1 MKTMKKSITLFLTL
15 GMAATFVACGSSGA
29 GEKDQ
34 KYIGVAMPTQSG
46 QRWNQDGQNMKTML
60 EEAGYQVD
68 LQYAEDVVETQVSQI
83 ENMITK
89 GVDVLVVAPVESSS
103 LTDVVDKAADA
114 GIPVISYDR
123 LIMNTENVSYY
134 ATFDNFQ
141 VGVLQAEYIVDQ
153 LDLNGSDASYNLELF
168 GGDPGDNNAF
178 FFYDGAMSVLQPY
191 IDEGKLVVKSGQV
204 GMDVCGILN
213 WDAAATQARMDNLLT
228 STYADGSRVD
238 VVLSPSDLQTYGI
251 ISSLKNS
258 GYGTEKLP
266 LPIVTGQDAETAA
279 IKSIIAGEQSMTIF
293 KDTRVVA
300 GKVVGMVQSI
310 LEGGTAEVNDTETY
324 NNGAKTVES
333 YLLDPVVVTIDNY
346 KSVLIDSGYY
356 TEAQLQ

>member
-1 MKTMKKSITLFLTL
+1 MKKSITLFLTL

-123 LIMNTENVSYY
+123 LIMNTENVSSPK
-134 ATFDNFQ
+134 
-141 VGVLQAEYIVDQ
+141 V
-153 LDLNGSDASYNLELF
+153 
-168 GGDPGDNNAF
+168 
-178 FFYDGAMSVLQPY
+178 
-191 IDEGKLVVKSGQV
+191 
-204 GMDVCGILN
+204 
-213 WDAAATQARMDNLLT
+213 T
-228 STYADGSRVD
+228 S
-238 VVLSPSDLQTYGI
+238 
-251 ISSLKNS
+251 
-258 GYGTEKLP
+258 
-266 LPIVTGQDAETAA
+266 
-279 IKSIIAGEQSMTIF
+279 
-293 KDTRVVA
+293 
-300 GKVVGMVQSI
+300 
-310 LEGGTAEVNDTETY
+310 
-324 NNGAKTVES
+324 
-333 YLLDPVVVTIDNY
+333 
-346 KSVLIDSGYY
+346 
-356 TEAQLQ
+356 

>member
-1 MKTMKKSITLFLTL
+1 MSNRNRSPPNNYKR
-15 GMAATFVACGSSGA
+15 
-29 GEKDQ
+29 E
-34 KYIGVAMPTQSG
+34 
-46 QRWNQDGQNMKTML
+46 
-60 EEAGYQVD
+60 
-68 LQYAEDVVETQVSQI
+68 
-83 ENMITK
+83 
-89 GVDVLVVAPVESSS
+89 
-103 LTDVVDKAADA
+103 
-114 GIPVISYDR
+114 ISC
-123 LIMNTENVSYY
+123 N
-134 ATFDNFQ
+134 
-141 VGVLQAEYIVDQ
+141 
-153 LDLNGSDASYNLELF
+153 
-168 GGDPGDNNAF
+168 
-178 FFYDGAMSVLQPY
+178 
-191 IDEGKLVVKSGQV
+191 
-204 GMDVCGILN
+204 C
-213 WDAAATQARMDNLLT
+213 NLLT

-293 KDTRVVA
+293 KDTRVLA

-324 NNGAKTVES
+324 NNGAKVVES

>member
-15 GMAATFVACGSSGA
+15 GMSATFVACGSSGA
-29 GEKDQ
+29 GKEDQ

-191 IDEGKLVVKSGQV
+191 IDEGKLVV
-204 GMDVCGILN
+204 
-213 WDAAATQARMDNLLT
+213 
-228 STYADGSRVD
+228 
-238 VVLSPSDLQTYGI
+238 
-251 ISSLKNS
+251 
-258 GYGTEKLP
+258 
-266 LPIVTGQDAETAA
+266 
-279 IKSIIAGEQSMTIF
+279 
-293 KDTRVVA
+293 
-300 GKVVGMVQSI
+300 
-310 LEGGTAEVNDTETY
+310 
-324 NNGAKTVES
+324 
-333 YLLDPVVVTIDNY
+333 
-346 KSVLIDSGYY
+346 
-356 TEAQLQ
+356 